1 MLHKALLKERD
12 FDMKNKDQRRKT
24 VLKKLRHDMEKDKAN
39 PQRFSKWLKIME
51 SKKTLFTLEDEID
64 KLTSQLKDKR

>member
-39 PQRFSKWLKIME
+39 PQRFSK
-51 SKKTLFTLEDEID
+51 
-64 KLTSQLKDKR
+64 